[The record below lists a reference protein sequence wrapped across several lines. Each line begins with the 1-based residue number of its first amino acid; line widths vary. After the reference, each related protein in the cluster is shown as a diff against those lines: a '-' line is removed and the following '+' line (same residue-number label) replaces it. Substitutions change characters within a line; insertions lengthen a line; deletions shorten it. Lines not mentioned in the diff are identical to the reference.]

1 MGNWG
6 LLHRYKWS
14 ETHPFNRT
22 VSFRPILRLTFFV
35 VLSCLVAP
43 FWGIVKQID
52 CGSHQHVQ
60 DFYVSLHVFFLLPMD
75 IDMIYN
81 DTHTHTHIYIY
92 TVRPHSTYI
101 TTSASYS
108 VGHKDLYCWIRMN
121 SCSYYLFCK
130 SFCDVTFPPV
140 YSILLYPGSKLVT

>member
-81 DTHTHTHIYIY
+81 DTHTHIYIY
-92 TVRPHSTYI
+92 TQWGLIVHILQLLRHIQSGIKTCIAGFVWIPVVITFSANHFVMWHSLRCI
-101 TTSASYS
+101 P
-108 VGHKDLYCWIRMN
+108 
-121 SCSYYLFCK
+121 
-130 SFCDVTFPPV
+130 SF
-140 YSILLYPGSKLVT
+140 SIQGQS